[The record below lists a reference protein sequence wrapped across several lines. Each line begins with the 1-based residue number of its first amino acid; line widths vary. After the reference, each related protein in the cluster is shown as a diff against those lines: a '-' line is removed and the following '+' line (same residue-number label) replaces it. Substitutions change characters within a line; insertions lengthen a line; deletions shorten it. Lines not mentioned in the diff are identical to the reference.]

1 MKGRE
6 ELQGELVETISWGTL
21 VPADHPLRKI
31 RQLVDRVLGE
41 LGPEIEKLYA
51 VEGRPSV
58 PPEWLLRAMLLQVL
72 YGIRSDRKL
81 LEQLRYNLLFRW
93 FVGMRMADRVW
104 DEATMSRA
112 RVRFAE
118 GGLIRKWLERTVE
131 EAHRR
136 GWVSKE
142 YFSVDGTLVR
152 AWASMESVRP
162 KGEEGRKKDFR
173 GERRTNRTH
182 RSVTDPEARLYR
194 KGSGK
199 EAILCYMSHVLA
211 EGRSGLVV
219 DYRTTQA
226 EGTAEPKA
234 ALEMIQRCLKGKR
247 RAKVA
252 ADKGYDQRG
261 FVEAVRA
268 LGVVPHVARRRRG
281 SAVDGRTV
289 RSRSYEESQRVRRWA
304 EGVFGWAKGWS
315 NLGRIMV
322 RGLQK
327 IDFFSG
333 LIYLAYNLLRMA
345 RLSVQ
350 VGG

>member
-1 MKGRE
+1 
-6 ELQGELVETISWGTL
+6 
-21 VPADHPLRKI
+21 
-31 RQLVDRVLGE
+31 
-41 LGPEIEKLYA
+41 
-51 VEGRPSV
+51 
-58 PPEWLLRAMLLQVL
+58 MLLQVL

-81 LEQLRYNLLFRW
+81 LEQLRNNLLFRW
-93 FVGMRMADRVW
+93 FVGMRIADRVW

-131 EAHRR
+131 EARRR

-234 ALEMIQRCLKGKR
+234 GLETKFKSQDGSKR
-247 RAKVA
+247 IEKRK
-252 ADKGYDQRG
+252 KI
-261 FVEAVRA
+261 VR
-268 LGVVPHVARRRRG
+268 
-281 SAVDGRTV
+281 
-289 RSRSYEESQRVRRWA
+289 EST
-304 EGVFGWAKGWS
+304 FFFSS
-315 NLGRIMV
+315 NLF
-322 RGLQK
+322 L
-327 IDFFSG
+327 
-333 LIYLAYNLLRMA
+333 LIVLGPCLLFPKPPEIA
-345 RLSVQ
+345 KTPTFAIPP
-350 VGG
+350 